1 MFPLQFDN
9 EIKIVSKIKA
19 DDFTPLHREI
29 LGQIRYEEN
38 KLVLPNEK
46 WRSIF
51 LGAGEEKAVYCICDQ
66 NNRVFALE
74 VLDEKTYLNGRFVG
88 GEYFFDMT
96 LPGLRNVKA
105 DSASLVGLTFT
116 GKVKIREFVYGYVW
130 ERFQFSPQKTSVLDS
145 FLTSYLQTVF
155 SSKFN
160 EYRSHYKDVHERNL
174 MFEIRDIGAKGTPA
188 IAKDWMGKVK
198 IVKVGLQPIDVR

>member
-9 EIKIVSKIKA
+9 EIKIVSKIKT

-29 LGQIRYEEN
+29 LSRIRYEEN
-38 KLVLPNEK
+38 KLVLPDEK
-46 WRSIF
+46 WQSTL

-88 GEYFFDMT
+88 GEYFFDVI
-96 LPGLRNVKA
+96 LPGLKNVKA
-105 DSASLVGLTFT
+105 NSAALVGLTFT
-116 GKVKIREFVYGYVW
+116 GKVRIREFVYGYVW
-130 ERFQFSPQKTSVLDS
+130 ERFQFNPKKMGVLDS
-145 FLTSYLQTVF
+145 FLTSCLRTGF

-160 EYRSHYKDVHERNL
+160 YYRSHYKDVHERNL
-174 MFEIRDIGAKGTPA
+174 MFEIRDIGAKGVPA
-188 IAKDWMGKVK
+188 IAKDWLGK
-198 IVKVGLQPIDVR
+198 INIIKVELQPIDVR